1 MHSSFARRHKGFL
14 GLGMLVPLAVVTA
27 LVPSTSGPHRQSR
40 RARSPRTHRHRGS
53 IRRARKGIENF
64 NVSDWQ
70 AVREL
75 CAPGYVYEETGTGRR
90 ITDLDEL
97 VAALQAWKAALPD
110 VTGEVLR
117 VVSAGDTTVME
128 VRWTGTQS
136 GPLDLGGTV
145 LPPSGRA

>member
-1 MHSSFARRHKGFL
+1 MAADL
-14 GLGMLVPLAVVTA
+14 EDL
-27 LVPSTSGPHRQSR
+27 
-40 RARSPRTHRHRGS
+40 
-53 IRRARKGIENF
+53 ARKGIENF

-110 VTGEVLR
+110 ATGEVLR

-136 GPLDLGGTV
+136 GPMDLGGTV
-145 LPPSGRA
+145 LPPSGQRVNTLATIWQRWQDGLAIEERHHLDMLSMLGQVGALPPPATS